1 MSDSKILSFEEFV
14 NQGISGETDCAKDT
28 PMMGSDSENLPVPAE
43 PVNSDDSE
51 QNVPNNMIEE
61 ESIDN
66 EASEAEVEVEGSA
79 DDMEQSVN

>member
-14 NQGISGETDCAKDT
+14 NQGAAGETDGAMDT

-43 PVNSDDSE
+43 PVNPDDSE

-61 ESIDN
+61 EPIDN
-66 EASEAEVEVEGSA
+66 EAPEADVEVEGSA
-79 DDMEQSVN
+79 DDMEQHVD